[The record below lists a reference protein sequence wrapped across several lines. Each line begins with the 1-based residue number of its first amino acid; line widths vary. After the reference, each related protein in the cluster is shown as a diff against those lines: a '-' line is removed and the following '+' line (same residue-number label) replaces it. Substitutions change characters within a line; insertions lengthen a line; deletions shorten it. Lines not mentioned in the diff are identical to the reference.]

1 LNSRDKKQFIGA
13 ARYEVLLSGRL
24 SRAEAMIL
32 QRDSVSADQYAYNY
46 ILGEIRSGRMAGGT
60 RIKSEKIAEAI
71 GVSRIPVRGA
81 MRQLESEGFITL
93 RPNRGAVVTDL
104 GPDDVGELFEIRS
117 VLEGLSTRIST
128 PLFDKNALD
137 DLRDLLVRLNRA
149 RDDTDLWIKRH
160 FEFHQF
166 LCSLSNRRRLISE
179 ITKFNTLCEPY
190 MRLWYTKSNRTKK
203 DIDEHRDIIDA
214 IDTGDPDQAESVVR
228 EHIARGAVQL
238 RVFFHSN
245 GERKARGRSRSGP

>member
-1 LNSRDKKQFIGA
+1 
-13 ARYEVLLSGRL
+13 
-24 SRAEAMIL
+24 MTL
-32 QRDSVSADQYAYNY
+32 QRESVSADQHAYNY

-60 RIKSEKIAEAI
+60 RLKSEKIAKAI

-81 MRQLESEGFITL
+81 MRQLESEGFITI
-93 RPNRGAVVTDL
+93 RPNRGAVVTAL

-117 VLEGLSTRIST
+117 VLEALSARIST
-128 PLFDKNALD
+128 PMFDKNALD

-160 FEFHQF
+160 FEFHHF
-166 LCSLSNRRRLISE
+166 LCSMSKRRRLISE

-190 MRLWYTKSNRTKK
+190 MRLWYTKSDRTKK
-203 DIDEHRDIIDA
+203 DVDEHRDIIEA
-214 IDTGDPDQAESVVR
+214 IETGDPNKAESVVR

-238 RVFFHSN
+238 RAFFRSN
-245 GERKARGRSRSGP
+245 PEVKKRTRLRVHA